1 MLKKKILIIGNLSV
15 KKNIVEGICKDLKLN
30 PKVIEYVSYGDA
42 TNYNYRKLKNNNNYS
57 DIIVGP
63 IPHKGKYIENFS
75 SIVTMLEN
83 NEYPNT
89 IRAIDSNELKLT
101 KTSIR
106 SALLKTTN
114 YRLGEVIC

>member
-1 MLKKKILIIGNLSV
+1 
-15 KKNIVEGICKDLKLN
+15 
-30 PKVIEYVSYGDA
+30 
-42 TNYNYRKLKNNNNYS
+42 
-57 DIIVGP
+57 
-63 IPHKGKYIENFS
+63 
-75 SIVTMLEN
+75 MLEN